1 MAVALTFWSLEC
13 NNAQLFISIL
23 PRSAALP
30 GNGMLITSADLNLE
44 GQSCCLVPG
53 YTVQLTISAIK
64 KRFAA
69 VLTCAL
75 FHRQRGYLDASS
87 RP

>member
-1 MAVALTFWSLEC
+1 MQY
-13 NNAQLFISIL
+13 AQLFISIL

-30 GNGMLITSADLNLE
+30 GNGMLITSAELNLE

-64 KRFAA
+64 N
-69 VLTCAL
+69 VLQLWSHVPCSI
-75 FHRQRGYLDASS
+75 DSEDI
-87 RP
+87 